1 MRTNGSYSMRIKR
14 MVLALLFTLGT
25 ENIYALRLQS
35 DEGAEQN
42 SAAEQKPQP
51 AKRETKD
58 SNKQK
63 PSRSSPGFTPSE
75 KIKADSAVSFPV
87 DI

>member
-1 MRTNGSYSMRIKR
+1 MRIKR

-35 DEGAEQN
+35 ERVRRSKQRQLN
-42 SAAEQKPQP
+42 KKPQP
-51 AKRETKD
+51 AERETKD